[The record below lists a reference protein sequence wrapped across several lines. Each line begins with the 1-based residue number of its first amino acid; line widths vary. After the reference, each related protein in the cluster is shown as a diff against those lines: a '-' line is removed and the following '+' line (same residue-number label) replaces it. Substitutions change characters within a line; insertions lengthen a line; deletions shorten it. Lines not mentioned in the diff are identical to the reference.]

1 MEAVLKKREV
11 KMRGKSMI
19 FDSKKVNEKYVEQVK
34 NTRSQ
39 RDRGPRESQRMGHAK
54 HPLWGLHY
62 PQMATPHEKDSPG
75 KQRPRRAEFWNG
87 SWWRG
92 AAKQEDNRDDLDLA
106 VPATVRHNLDS

>member
-1 MEAVLKKREV
+1 MEAVLKKQEV

-54 HPLWGLHY
+54 HPL
-62 PQMATPHEKDSPG
+62 
-75 KQRPRRAEFWNG
+75 
-87 SWWRG
+87 
-92 AAKQEDNRDDLDLA
+92 
-106 VPATVRHNLDS
+106 

>member
-19 FDSKKVNEKYVEQVK
+19 FDSKKVNEKLYVEQVK

-54 HPLWGLHY
+54 HPL
-62 PQMATPHEKDSPG
+62 
-75 KQRPRRAEFWNG
+75 
-87 SWWRG
+87 
-92 AAKQEDNRDDLDLA
+92 
-106 VPATVRHNLDS
+106 